1 MKRLNIATLVAV
13 MAISA
18 PYAQSMVEDVDGDGV
33 YSKEELMVVYPAI
46 TEDIFS
52 TIDTNADG
60 SVDAE
65 ELWVAFVEGGHSGE
79 GVAAFGDA
87 QVEGA
92 FGFGELLLFESQS
105 VGFRVWE
112 FWEGSL

>member
-1 MKRLNIATLVAV
+1 
-13 MAISA
+13 
-18 PYAQSMVEDVDGDGV
+18 
-33 YSKEELMVVYPAI
+33 MVVENPAF
-46 TEDIFS
+46 ESGSGD
-52 TIDTNADG
+52 ADG
-60 SVDAE
+60 GVGGELTGDELLEFGGFEPKSVDAE